1 MSSPPTALLRTTRL
15 ILKPLEPA
23 DASEMVGVLSS
34 RRLYEFTGGGSPSL
48 PELEAQYRFQV
59 APRPDEEIWHNW
71 IIQLAEQQ
79 VAVGFVQATV
89 TGDGADIAWV
99 VGADWQGQGIAT
111 EAAISMCDWL
121 VGQGAVHLTAH
132 IHPKHVASERVAA
145 TVGLVRTDTID
156 DEGEV
161 VWVSAP
167 E

>member
-1 MSSPPTALLRTTRL
+1 MNTALLETNRL

-34 RRLYEFTGGGSPSL
+34 SRLYEFTGGSPPSL

-71 IIQLAEQQ
+71 IIQLAGQQ

-89 TGDGADIAWV
+89 VGNEADIAWV
-99 VGADWQGQGIAT
+99 VGVDWQRQGIAT
-111 EAAISMCDWL
+111 EAAISMRDWL
-121 VGQGAVHLTAH
+121 LGQGAVHLSAH
-132 IHPKHVASERVAA
+132 IHPKHLASERVAA
-145 TVGLVRTDTID
+145 SIGLVRTEIID
-156 DEGEV
+156 DDGEV
-161 VWVSAP
+161 VWASQS